1 MVTKAKTKEK
11 DLCVA
16 EEEAVSLVEATVG
29 LIDTMT
35 SQMRRL
41 RDQGYDVT
49 KIEKNIKSAEKRL
62 KGLKKRFKG

>member
-1 MVTKAKTKEK
+1 MATKAKAKEK

-16 EEEAVSLVEATVG
+16 EEEAVDLVTLTVG

-41 RDQGYDVT
+41 RDQGYDVS
-49 KIEKNIKSAEKRL
+49 KIEKNIKSVERRL